1 MAIEALG
8 AVSGTSSPG
17 ATAAGSVSMQD
28 FVRILVS
35 QLNNQDPLKP
45 MDNQEFMT
53 QLAQFTALEQSRQL
67 NQNLEALLAVQA
79 TTQSV
84 GLIGRTVD
92 VAGPSGTVQGRVVQ
106 LDFSTGEPLLSVSR
120 LGADGSAGGEV
131 MTGVRVS
138 QISTVR

>member
-8 AVSGTSSPG
+8 AVASTPSSS
-17 ATAAGSVSMQD
+17 TAASSVSLQD

-45 MDNQEFMT
+45 MDNQEFVT
-53 QLAQFTALEQSRQL
+53 QLAQFTSLEQSRQL
-67 NQNLEALLAVQA
+67 NQNLEALLSVQS

-92 VAGPSGTVQGRVVQ
+92 VQAGSGLASGPVIQ
-106 LDFSTGEPLLSVSR
+106 LDFSAGEPR
-120 LGADGSAGGEV
+120 LTVRTAAGEV
-131 MTGVRVS
+131 LTALRVS
-138 QISTVR
+138 QIQTVR

>member
-8 AVSGTSSPG
+8 AVTGSTSTSN
-17 ATAAGSVSMQD
+17 AAGSVGMQD

-53 QLAQFTALEQSRQL
+53 QLAQFTALEQSRLL
-67 NQNLEALLAVQA
+67 NQNLEALLAVQS

-92 VAGPSGTVQGRVVQ
+92 VATSSGTVSGQVIQ
-106 LDFSTGEPLLSVSR
+106 LDFSSGEPRMTVR
-120 LGADGSAGGEV
+120 PGTATSAAEFL
-131 MTGVRVS
+131 TGVRVS

>member
-8 AVSGTSSPG
+8 AVSGTSSSS
-17 ATAAGSVSMQD
+17 TAASAVSLQD

-45 MDNQEFMT
+45 MDNQEFVT
-53 QLAQFTALEQSRQL
+53 QLAQFTSLEQSRQL
-67 NQNLEALLAVQA
+67 NQNLEALLSVQS

-92 VAGPSGTVQGRVVQ
+92 VQAGSGLASGQVIQ
-106 LDFSTGEPLLSVSR
+106 LDFSSGEPRLSVR
-120 LGADGSAGGEV
+120 TAAGEV
-131 MTGVRVS
+131 LTAIRVS
-138 QISTVR
+138 QIQTVR

>member
-8 AVSGTSSPG
+8 AVSSTSSSS
-17 ATAAGSVSMQD
+17 TAASAVSLQD

-45 MDNQEFMT
+45 MDNQEFVT
-53 QLAQFTALEQSRQL
+53 QLAQFTSLEQSRQL
-67 NQNLEALLAVQA
+67 NQNLEALLSVQS

-92 VAGPSGTVQGRVVQ
+92 VQAESGLASGQVIQ
-106 LDFSTGEPLLSVSR
+106 LDFSSGEPR
-120 LGADGSAGGEV
+120 LTVRTAAGEV
-131 MTGVRVS
+131 LTAIRVS
-138 QISTVR
+138 QIQTVR